1 MDLSRN
7 RVEIFLFD
15 DEKNKLQDL
24 DDLILS
30 PSNPEENSYY
40 VDQDNLDCASIT

>member
-1 MDLSRN
+1 MELSTI

-15 DEKNKLQDL
+15 DEKHKLQDL
-24 DDLILS
+24 DELILP
-30 PSNPEENSYY
+30 PSNLEENSYY